1 MNLQGFVVE
10 GDMKLKNKNNPRVRC
25 EVSYNTFR
33 HILKPEIEQA
43 FKNFRKVQLKNNFFD
58 NNNIEVEFYQD
69 LKENFNKYT
78 DSELRIISI

>member
-1 MNLQGFVVE
+1 
-10 GDMKLKNKNNPRVRC
+10 MKLKNKNNPRVRC

-33 HILKPEIEQA
+33 HILKSEIEQA
-43 FKNFRKVQLKNNFFD
+43 FKNFREAKLQDDFPD

-78 DSELRIISI
+78 GAELEIVSI